1 MLIRLFT
8 STVGRKFIMAA
19 TGTLLFVFVLTHMID
34 NLHFFLGQE
43 ALNHYGDF
51 LHNLE
56 ILWPLRAGLLT
67 VVVLHIWSAASL
79 ARDNIRARPVP
90 YAQWDPTK
98 ATYASRT
105 MVWSGPIVAAFVIYH
120 LLHYTVQIK
129 GINLTGQDFHTFI
142 DSKGRHDIYRMIAT
156 GFSQPVVAISYI
168 VAMALLCIHLD
179 HGIAAGF
186 QSVGWRNHAYRTLV
200 ERAGRLVAWIIFIG
214 FASIPVSVL
223 VFGYGKEVVK

>member
-1 MLIRLFT
+1 MMRLLT
-8 STVGRKFIMAA
+8 STLGRKFIMAA

-79 ARDNIRARPVP
+79 ARENRAARPVP
-90 YAQWDPTK
+90 YAQWDPAK
-98 ATYASRT
+98 ASYASRT
-105 MVWSGPIVAAFVIYH
+105 MIWSGPIVAAFVIFH
-120 LLHYTVQIK
+120 LLHYTAQVK
-129 GINLTGQDFHTFI
+129 GLNFTGEDFHTFI
-142 DSKGRHDIYRMIAT
+142 DSKGRHDIYRMVAT
-156 GFSQPVVAISYI
+156 GFSQPAVAISYI
-168 VAMALLCIHLD
+168 IAMALLCLHLH

-186 QSVGWRNHAYRTLV
+186 QSVGWRNPTYRPVV
-200 ERAGRLVAWIIFIG
+200 EQAGKIVAWVIFIG
-214 FASIPVSVL
+214 YISIPLSVL